1 MSSLGSVGVW
11 IKRKCLGKDSVIRDL
26 TKGDKGDISFDA
38 KGFKF
43 FSTKRSVN
51 ELAKDVLSTIKNDRT
66 LSTDAFA
73 GKFLTVVSASKCMEV
88 RDIREIVRVH
98 LSNSNH
104 SVICKAA
111 MQEFVA
117 EATFASQGENLTFRR
132 PNDLWED
139 RVFKFVKAYPR
150 VLEQLVGDEHFI
162 QSLSTMT
169 FKSFLMDKL
178 DFTENDFVELRPQLV
193 SPSSLASAP
202 PKTLEINYTA
212 PFGPQNCKSQEGR
225 TICAEVNQKLERH
238 VYSEVSLSRGESRFL
253 DIPLVNSNNN
263 LVEVTENGVPKPLHA
278 NRVTL
283 NGLKFVFLQMFTEET
298 QPRGLQFFLEEELS
312 CIVDLTK
319 PGRGGDQNSFKP
331 SEKYYPEEGERIKK
345 EADRKEERTRFV
357 AIRGGEKVLNQR
369 SQTITDPL
377 TIKDNRP
384 PGKEKDLSRLNYTN
398 WEDHKSVESMTEFDS
413 LVKEVSPFV
422 TDGIPTVVHCRAGV
436 GRSGTLATAI
446 VLSKIAEQREVTK
459 ADIIDCI
466 TQGRIQRGSSFVQ
479 KGAQLDLLVAY
490 KDDLNKKRKPL

>member
-1 MSSLGSVGVW
+1 MRIFPNRLMSSLGSVGVW

-169 FKSFLMDKL
+169 FKSFLMDK
-178 DFTENDFVELRPQLV
+178 
-193 SPSSLASAP
+193 
-202 PKTLEINYTA
+202 
-212 PFGPQNCKSQEGR
+212 
-225 TICAEVNQKLERH
+225 
-238 VYSEVSLSRGESRFL
+238 
-253 DIPLVNSNNN
+253 
-263 LVEVTENGVPKPLHA
+263 
-278 NRVTL
+278 
-283 NGLKFVFLQMFTEET
+283 
-298 QPRGLQFFLEEELS
+298 
-312 CIVDLTK
+312 
-319 PGRGGDQNSFKP
+319 
-331 SEKYYPEEGERIKK
+331 
-345 EADRKEERTRFV
+345 
-357 AIRGGEKVLNQR
+357 IRL
-369 SQTITDPL
+369 
-377 TIKDNRP
+377 
-384 PGKEKDLSRLNYTN
+384 Y
-398 WEDHKSVESMTEFDS
+398 
-413 LVKEVSPFV
+413 
-422 TDGIPTVVHCRAGV
+422 
-436 GRSGTLATAI
+436 
-446 VLSKIAEQREVTK
+446 
-459 ADIIDCI
+459 
-466 TQGRIQRGSSFVQ
+466 
-479 KGAQLDLLVAY
+479 
-490 KDDLNKKRKPL
+490 